1 MKPLEPTPIFSQK
14 AVERCHILL
23 PNMPT
28 PLGAIHYEGEYYIF
42 VRVFPT
48 VEIAQHKAEL
58 MRQRGNSVLLTR
70 IPKGLVLWVLEPD
83 AELARQGN
91 SKASGKAT
99 KF

>member
-1 MKPLEPTPIFSQK
+1 MNPLEPTPIFSQK
-14 AVERCHILL
+14 AVERCHVLL

-42 VRVFPT
+42 VRVFLT
-48 VEIAQHKAEL
+48 VEIAQHKADL

-70 IPKGLVLWVLEPD
+70 IPRGLVLWVLEPD
-83 AELARQGN
+83 AELARQVD
-91 SKASGKAT
+91 AKAT